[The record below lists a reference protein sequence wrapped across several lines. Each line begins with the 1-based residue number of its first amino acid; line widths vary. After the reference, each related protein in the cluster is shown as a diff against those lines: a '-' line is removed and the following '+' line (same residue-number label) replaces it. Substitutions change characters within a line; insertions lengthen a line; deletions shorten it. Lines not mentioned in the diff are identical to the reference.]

1 MPHAYS
7 DDALTLARLVQE
19 PALRRARIHAGRVG
33 AVTRLDW
40 VTPWTVADRQD
51 EPLTGVLVHAHA
63 AELATEGVTVT
74 RAAERV
80 AARGAAALLV
90 DGHTPEAADAVAA
103 CQLPLVTTG
112 DTVPFATLN
121 RLVADLTLA
130 RETHVLR
137 YGLAVHRTLAELL
150 YRGAELTALCSQMS
164 RMSQRP
170 VAVFDHQRQLVA
182 LEQRQPRAV
191 EPPELARAFAE
202 QAEEMGTRDEP
213 AAPEALHPRVAELRL
228 GDRDLACVLTPIV
241 LGGRHDGWIVL
252 LEESDDPHPHDLAEH
267 KVLAEQAA
275 PIVGTEM
282 LRLRSVQRAKEQA
295 RGDFVHG
302 LLHGR
307 FATAE
312 DISARAAHY
321 EFPIRS
327 WFGVV
332 VASGL
337 VLPGD
342 ADSPSRLQSVAASSA
357 RLLPEQERHTQAAM
371 VGDVLVVV
379 REAARRGVMGTP
391 DAALGAIAEY
401 AAALHAHLTRR
412 RDQAGRPVRVTY
424 GRPVVG
430 ALAIPDSYREAR
442 MAHGLQA
449 RLGLPPVVGFQELRV
464 HAVLE
469 DVAVSRTGQ
478 SFASDVLGPLRDP
491 NVADLEPAVLAYVRT
506 GGNVNAAARDLHI
519 HRNTMLYKLDRA
531 SRLLGM
537 DLRQAD
543 NQFAVW
549 LAHTLDLLA
558 HTGVEVDRVISPG

>member
-7 DDALTLARLVQE
+7 DDALTLARLLQE
-19 PALRRARIHAGRVG
+19 PALRRARIHAGRTG
-33 AVTRLDW
+33 AVTRVEW
-40 VTPWTVADRQD
+40 VVPWSVAARQED
-51 EPLTGVLVHAHA
+51 PLSGVLVHAHA
-63 AELATEGVTVT
+63 DELAAEQVTVT
-74 RAAERV
+74 RAAERL

-90 DGHTPEAADAVAA
+90 DGHHPVAADAVAA
-103 CQLPLVTTG
+103 VQLPLVTMT
-112 DTVPFATLN
+112 DAVPFAVLN

-137 YGLAVHRTLAELL
+137 YGLTVHRALAELL
-150 YRGAELTALCSQMS
+150 YRGAELGALCSQMT

-170 VAVFDHQRQLVA
+170 VAVFDSQGQLAA
-182 LEQRQPRAV
+182 LEQQQRTV
-191 EPPELARAFAE
+191 EPADLARAFVE
-202 QAEEMGTRDEP
+202 QADALGTGE
-213 AAPEALHPRVAELRL
+213 APEELHPRIAEIRL
-228 GDRDLACVLTPIV
+228 GEQDLACVVTPIV
-241 LGGRHDGWIVL
+241 LGGRHDGWILL

-267 KVLAEQAA
+267 RVLVEQAA

-307 FATAE
+307 FATLE

-321 EFPIRS
+321 QFPVRS
-327 WFGVV
+327 WFGVLI
-332 VASGL
+332 ASGMT
-337 VLPGD
+337 VPGD
-342 ADSPSRLQSVAASSA
+342 ADSPARLQQLAVQAA

-379 REAARRGVMGTP
+379 REAARRGTMGTP
-391 DAALGAIAEY
+391 EAAVATIGDY
-401 AAALHAHLTRR
+401 ATALHAHLAKRK
-412 RDQAGRPVRVTY
+412 DQGGRPIRVTY

-442 MAHGLQA
+442 MAHGLQQ
-449 RLGLPPVVGFQELRV
+449 RLGLPPVCGYQEMRV

-469 DVAVSRTGQ
+469 DVAGSRTGR
-478 SFASDVLGPLRDP
+478 SFAADILAPLRDP
-491 NVADLEPAVLAYVRT
+491 NVGDLESAVLAYVAS
-506 GGNVNAAARDLHI
+506 GGNVNAASRDLHI

-558 HTGVEVDRVISPG
+558 NTTAEVDRVVSPV

>member
-7 DDALTLARLVQE
+7 DDALTLARLLQE
-19 PALRRARIHAGRVG
+19 PAMRRARIHAGRSG
-33 AVTRLDW
+33 AVTRVDW
-40 VTPWTVADRQD
+40 VAPWSVAVQQED
-51 EPLTGVLVHAHA
+51 PLGGVLVHVHA
-63 AELATEGVTVT
+63 AELERDGVTVT
-74 RAAERV
+74 RAAERL

-90 DGHTPEAADAVAA
+90 DGYGASAADAVAA
-103 CQLPLVTTG
+103 VQLPLLTMP
-112 DTVPFATLN
+112 DRVPFATLN

-137 YGLAVHRTLAELL
+137 YGLSVHRALAELL
-150 YRGAELTALCSQMS
+150 YRGAELTALCSQMA

-170 VAVFDHQRQLVA
+170 VAVFDSRGQLAA
-182 LEQRQPRAV
+182 LEQQQQRTV
-191 EPPELARAFAE
+191 EPADLARAFAE
-202 QAEEMGTRDEP
+202 QAETLGTPEEP
-213 AAPEALHPRVAELRL
+213 EDLHPRVAPIRL
-228 GDRDLACVLTPIV
+228 GDRELACVLTPIV
-241 LGGRHDGWIVL
+241 LGGRHDGWILL

-267 KVLAEQAA
+267 RVLVEQAA
-275 PIVGTEM
+275 PIIGTEM

-307 FATAE
+307 FATTD

-321 EFPIRS
+321 SFPVRS

-337 VLPGD
+337 TTPAD
-342 ADSPSRLQSVAASSA
+342 ADSPSRLLGLATEVA

-379 REAARRGVMGTP
+379 REAARRGTMGTP
-391 DAALGAIAEY
+391 DNATAAVAEY
-401 AAALHAHLTRR
+401 AEALHRYLARR
-412 RDQAGRPVRVTY
+412 RDQGGRPIRVAY
-424 GRPVVG
+424 GRPAVG
-430 ALAIPDSYREAR
+430 ALSIPDSYREAR
-442 MAHGLQA
+442 LAHGLQG
-449 RLGLPPVVGFQELRV
+449 RLGLGEVCGYQDLRV

-469 DVAVSRTGQ
+469 EVAASRTGR
-478 SFASDVLGPLRDP
+478 SYATDLLAPLREP
-491 NVADLEPAVLAYVRT
+491 SSVDLEATVLAYVSA
-506 GGNVNAAARDLHI
+506 GGNVNAASRDLHI

-537 DLRQAD
+537 DLRKAD

-558 HTGVEVDRVISPG
+558 DTAAEVERVVSPV

>member
-7 DDALTLARLVQE
+7 DDALTLARLLQE
-19 PALRRARIHAGRVG
+19 PVLRRARIHAGRAG

-40 VTPWTVADRQD
+40 VAPWAVAAHHDD
-51 EPLTGVLVHAHA
+51 PLTGVLIHAPADELAREGATVAGA
-63 AELATEGVTVT
+63 AEQL
-74 RAAERV
+74 

-90 DGHTPEAADAVAA
+90 DGHQADSADADAA
-103 CQLPLVTTG
+103 CHLPLVTMT
-112 DTVPFATLN
+112 DAVPFAVLN

-137 YGLAVHRTLAELL
+137 YGLTVHRALAELL
-150 YRGAELTALCSQMS
+150 YRGAELTALCSQMA

-170 VAVFDHQRQLVA
+170 VAVFDSQGGLAA
-182 LEQRQPRAV
+182 LEQRQPRSV
-191 EPPELARAFAE
+191 EPADLARAFAE
-202 QAEEMGTRDEP
+202 QADTLGTGE
-213 AAPEALHPRVAELRL
+213 APRELHPRLAEIRL
-228 GDRDLACVLTPIV
+228 GDRDVACVITPIV
-241 LGGRHDGWIVL
+241 LGGRHDGWILL
-252 LEESDDPHPHDLAEH
+252 LEDSDDPHPHDLAEH
-267 KVLAEQAA
+267 RVLVEQAA

-312 DISARAAHY
+312 DIGARAAHY
-321 EFPIRS
+321 EFPVRS
-327 WFGVV
+327 WFGVL
-332 VASGL
+332 VASGIS
-337 VLPGD
+337 LPGD
-342 ADSPSRLQSVAASSA
+342 ADSPARLHNVAVQAARLQ
-357 RLLPEQERHTQAAM
+357 PDQERHTQAAM

-379 REAARRGVMGTP
+379 REAARRGTMSTP
-391 DAALGAIAEY
+391 EVAGGSIGDY
-401 AAALHAHLTRR
+401 ASALHQYLSRR
-412 RDQAGRPVRVTY
+412 KDQGDRPVRVTY

-442 MAHGLQA
+442 MAHGLQQ
-449 RLGLPPVVGFQELRV
+449 RLGLPSVCGYQELRV

-469 DVAVSRTGQ
+469 DVAASRTGQ
-478 SFASDVLGPLRDP
+478 SFASDILAPLRDP
-491 NVADLEPAVLAYVRT
+491 NVGDLESAVLAYVAS
-506 GGNVNAAARDLHI
+506 GGNVNASSRDLHI

-543 NQFAVW
+543 NQFSVW
-549 LAHTLDLLA
+549 LAHTLDLLSTTTA
-558 HTGVEVDRVISPG
+558 EVDRVISPG

>member
-7 DDALTLARLVQE
+7 DDALTLARLLQE
-19 PALRRARIHAGRVG
+19 PALRRARIHAGRTG
-33 AVTRLDW
+33 AVTRVEW
-40 VTPWTVADRQD
+40 VAPWSVAAQQD
-51 EPLTGVLVHAHA
+51 DPLAGVLVHAHA
-63 AELATEGVTVT
+63 EELERDGVTVT
-74 RAAERV
+74 RAAERL

-90 DGHTPEAADAVAA
+90 DGHEAVSADAVAA
-103 CQLPLVTTG
+103 VQLPLVTMP
-112 DTVPFATLN
+112 DRVPFATLN

-137 YGLAVHRTLAELL
+137 YGLTVHRALAELL
-150 YRGAELTALCSQMS
+150 YRGAELAALCSQMS

-170 VAVFDHQRQLVA
+170 VAVFDSQGQLAA
-182 LEQRQPRAV
+182 LEQQKKTV
-191 EPPELARAFAE
+191 ESAELARAFAE
-202 QAEEMGTRDEP
+202 QAEGLGTRDEP
-213 AAPEALHPRVAELRL
+213 TELHPRFAEIRV
-228 GDRDLACVLTPIV
+228 GDRELACVVTPIV
-241 LGGRHDGWIVL
+241 LGGRHDGWILL

-267 KVLAEQAA
+267 RVLVEQAA
-275 PIVGTEM
+275 PIIGTEM

-307 FATAE
+307 FATLE

-321 EFPIRS
+321 EFPVRS
-327 WFGVV
+327 WFGVLI
-332 VASGL
+332 ASGIT
-337 VLPGD
+337 VPGD
-342 ADSPSRLQSVAASSA
+342 ADSPSRLQQVAVQVT
-357 RLLPEQERHTQAAM
+357 RLLPEQERHTLAAM

-379 REAARRGVMGTP
+379 REAARRGTMGTP
-391 DAALGAIAEY
+391 EVAVTTICDYATALQGY
-401 AAALHAHLTRR
+401 LAHR

-424 GRPVVG
+424 GRPAVG
-430 ALAIPDSYREAR
+430 ALSIPDSYREAR
-442 MAHGLQA
+442 MAHGLQQ
-449 RLGLPPVVGFQELRV
+449 RLGLPPVCGYQELRV

-469 DVAVSRTGQ
+469 DVAASRTGR
-478 SFASDVLGPLRDP
+478 SFAADILAPLRDP
-491 NVADLEPAVLAYVRT
+491 NVGDLESAVLAYVAS
-506 GGNVNAAARDLHI
+506 GGNVNAASRDLHI

-558 HTGVEVDRVISPG
+558 NTTAEVDRVVRPA